1 MHALPTVL
9 LTALLSTAV
18 MLSVPLGPAY
28 GREEGADARLEDLAG
43 QWVGAGWARRTPNH
57 PQERVRCRIE
67 NRYDAAERA
76 LSVDGLCAVAGRQL
90 PMVGFLR
97 PTETPGA
104 LEGRWENAVGPGAQD
119 VEGRIDGPAI
129 LVDLEVSAVG
139 SGDDVSQT
147 LDWRETEDGGL
158 MLRSVLLEEPDVV
171 MSEILFEARP

>member
-1 MHALPTVL
+1 MRALPNVL
-9 LTALLSTAV
+9 LTALL
-18 MLSVPLGPAY
+18 LSAPVDRALGA
-28 GREEGADARLEDLAG
+28 EGNADARLEDLAG
-43 QWVGAGWARRTPNH
+43 QWIGSGWARRTPNH

-67 NRYDAAERA
+67 NRYDPAERA

-97 PTETPGA
+97 PAETPGA

-158 MLRSVLLEEPDVV
+158 MLRSVLLEDPDVV
-171 MSEILFEARP
+171 MSEILFEARQ